1 MSSQGPFSG
10 PPAEQRAWGGANTAA
25 GSVGAVDTRAIF
37 AQTMFLV
44 AVTAIFAAAGAYI
57 ARDATMGVA
66 MLGYIGAFGIMIGMN
81 VARKSRVGSLG
92 MGLLFGF
99 GLLLGVAIGPT
110 LANYAKSPTG
120 ATILW
125 EAAALTG
132 LFIAGF
138 GAAGFATKRDLAP
151 LMRIAFFGLL
161 ALIVAGFVMIFVRIP
176 AANMV
181 WSIAGL
187 AIFSVFT
194 MYDFQRIRRAGEDD
208 VVLLSMSIFLD
219 IFNVFLLMLNL
230 LGGGRR

>member
-1 MSSQGPFSG
+1 MSSR
-10 PPAEQRAWGGANTAA
+10 PPLDEQTWGAPGAPAA
-25 GSVGAVDTRAIF
+25 PVGVVDTRAIF

-57 ARDATMGVA
+57 ARDATGGVA
-66 MLGYIGAFGIMIGMN
+66 ILAFIGAFGIMLGMN
-81 VARKSRVGSLG
+81 FARKAHNGSLG

-110 LANYAKSPTG
+110 LTAYAHQPNG

-125 EAAALTG
+125 QAAGLTG

-138 GAAGFATKRDLAP
+138 GAAGYATKRDLAP

-161 ALIVAGFVMIFVRIP
+161 ALIVVGFVLIFVSIP
-176 AANMV
+176 GANLA
-181 WSIAGL
+181 WSIIGL

-194 MYDFQRIRRAGEDD
+194 MYDFQRIRRSGEGD
-208 VVLLSMSIFLD
+208 VIMLSMSIFLD